1 MIRHTKKES
10 KHSEEMIKEI
20 INARLDGDPPRLLAT
35 KYDVSTRLIR
45 SWCEGT
51 NRGHILDAVLDQ
63 RHKEGKL

>member
-1 MIRHTKKES
+1 MIRLTKVQT
-10 KHSEEMIKEI
+10 KHSEDMIKEI
-20 INARLDGDPPRLLAT
+20 INAKLDGNPPALLAK

-51 NRGHILDAVLDQ
+51 NRGHILDAVLEQ